1 MEELLVYR
9 KDMWEEPLRKIGFFL
24 GKFIYIMDAYEDLEK
39 DLKDGNYNP
48 LKALH
53 EQPDYE
59 ERCAQ
64 ILNMM
69 MAECSAAF
77 ERLPCL
83 KGADILRNILYAGV
97 WNRYNK
103 IQKER
108 KRDMKEKGLPKENG
122 ISEENVSDG
131 GAHHA
136 S

>member
-1 MEELLVYR
+1 MHR
-9 KDMWEEPLRKIGFFL
+9 KTDGRAARLSGRYVGGAASEDQGCFL

-69 MAECSAAF
+69 MTECQ
-77 ERLPCL
+77 R
-83 KGADILRNILYAGV
+83 
-97 WNRYNK
+97 
-103 IQKER
+103 
-108 KRDMKEKGLPKENG
+108 G
-122 ISEENVSDG
+122 I
-131 GAHHA
+131 
-136 S
+136 